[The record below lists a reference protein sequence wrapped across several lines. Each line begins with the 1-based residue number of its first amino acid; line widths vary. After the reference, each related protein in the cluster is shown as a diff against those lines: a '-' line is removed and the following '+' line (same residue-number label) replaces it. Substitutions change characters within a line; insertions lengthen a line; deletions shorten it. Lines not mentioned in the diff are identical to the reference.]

1 MSAEPKNPYS
11 PPRTDAL
18 PGAIEIVQPRLKI
31 PGPVIAVVLLLS
43 LYILFTLATV
53 IGSPLWLIIRLLISA
68 VILVGLIRGH
78 ALAWQWG
85 MIMPILS
92 ALFIGTSLTLL
103 LSRHGLSL
111 ASSLVALM
119 LVALLIGH
127 LAVPILL
134 SIRSSR
140 VFFGLQCP
148 SCGQVKG
155 RAANF
160 LFSKRRCRACHTV
173 WHHVGRKKQHGP

>member
-1 MSAEPKNPYS
+1 MSTDPDNPYS

-18 PGAIEIVQPRLKI
+18 PGAIEVVQPRLKI
-31 PGPVIAVVLLLS
+31 PGPVIAVVVLLS
-43 LYILFTLATV
+43 LYILLTIATV
-53 IGSPLWLIIRLLISA
+53 VGSPLWLIIRLLIA
-68 VILVGLIRGH
+68 ALILVGLVRGH

-92 ALFIGTSLTLL
+92 ALFIGMSLFLL
-103 LSRHGLSL
+103 LTRHGLNFT
-111 ASSLVALM
+111 SSLVALL
-119 LVALLIGH
+119 LVALLLGH
-127 LAVPILL
+127 LAVPVLL
-134 SIRSSR
+134 SLRSSR

-160 LFSKRRCRACHTV
+160 LFSRRRCRACHTV
-173 WHHVGRKKQHGP
+173 WTHSGRTDRRGT